1 MQGEVE
7 SSESESESDE
17 EQEPIESENEEQIDE
32 EPDEIDEDK
41 VLCAICQ
48 RDEDSNPAG
57 DNEEMVTCTNCE
69 SSGVCCARGEARRGE
84 ALYCP
89 AVVEPRATPYM
100 QQWLGFT
107 YLLLERSDSE
117 SEWHSHGVMRCCRV
131 CSTSLV
137 H

>member
-32 EPDEIDEDK
+32 EPDEPDEEQ

-48 RDEDSNPAG
+48 RDEEHNPAG

-69 SSGVCCARGEARRGE
+69 SSGVALVALRPGRGQ
-84 ALYCP
+84 
-89 AVVEPRATPYM
+89 EPVSRVPHKNTT
-100 QQWLGFT
+100 GICGNG
-107 YLLLERSDSE
+107 YLLASGTND
-117 SEWHSHGVMRCCRV
+117 
-131 CSTSLV
+131 
-137 H
+137 